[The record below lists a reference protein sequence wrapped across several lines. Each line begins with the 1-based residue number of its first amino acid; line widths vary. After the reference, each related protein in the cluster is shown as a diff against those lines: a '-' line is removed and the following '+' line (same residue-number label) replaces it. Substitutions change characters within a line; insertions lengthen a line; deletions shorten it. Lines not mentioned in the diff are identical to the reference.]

1 MEVSYV
7 VVLVC
12 LCAVLGAG
20 AGVAGCTE
28 LGGVT
33 EGEAVHVTAMLE
45 VTVIDSAGKPVAGVP
60 VSFHSVKTTGT
71 SVKEG
76 SEFSFSRSTESN
88 GKTTFTVG
96 YNLHPPGIGY
106 PPAPDVV
113 MMSVTIPPEI
123 SEGAMITYDEAK
135 SRAGGTGTAAITK
148 QVTLQ
153 IPYAVK

>member
-1 MEVSYV
+1 MEVSYI

-12 LCAVLGAG
+12 LGAVLGTG

-33 EGEAVHVTAMLE
+33 EGEAIHVTAMLE
-45 VTVIDSAGKPVAGVP
+45 VTVVDSTGKPVAGVP
-60 VSFHSVKTTGT
+60 VSFHSIKTTGT

-76 SEFSFSRSTESN
+76 SDFSFFRSTESN
-88 GKTTFTVG
+88 GKTSFTVG

-106 PPAPDVV
+106 PPAPDLI
-113 MMSVTIPPEI
+113 MMSVSIPPEI

-135 SRAGGTGTAAITK
+135 ARAGGTGTAVITK